1 MTKKRVSTK
10 GQLISKANYLDLDSS
25 KKQTKY
31 LPNSAL
37 ATRAVVLGLFFGRIE
52 NK

>member
-1 MTKKRVSTK
+1 MYNVHPI
-10 GQLISKANYLDLDSS
+10 GQIISKANYLVPNSFE
-25 KKQTKY
+25 KRTKY

-37 ATRAVVLGLFFGRIE
+37 ATRAEFFGLFFGRIE